1 MRSGAIVVSA
11 LVAVLAVGCSGDET
25 PSSKPSF
32 GGGTEPPGASAR
44 ELADLKAAAKI
55 EPCPRSEAKPSDG
68 TDLPE
73 VALDCLGGGRQVRL
87 SGLAGQPTVI
97 NIWASWCAPCRKE
110 LPLLAKADREYGDRV
125 RFLGIDVNDAAPE
138 AAIRLAD
145 RAGVTYPQLADRK
158 LRLRAPL
165 RITAVPQTVFVDE
178 RGTMVFTERTPFRSY
193 ADVTAAIREHLGV
206 TS

>member
-1 MRSGAIVVSA
+1 MKARALGVAA
-11 LVAVLAVGCSGDET
+11 LVAVLTAGCGSDDT
-25 PSSKPSF
+25 TSKPTF

-55 EPCPRSEAKPSDG
+55 EPCPTSDAKPSAEN
-68 TDLPE
+68 DLPD
-73 VALDCLGGGRQVRL
+73 VALDCLGGGRRVRL
-87 SGLAGQPTVI
+87 SGLAGEPTVI
-97 NIWASWCAPCRKE
+97 NLWASWCAECRDE
-110 LPLLAKADREYGDRV
+110 LPLLARAHREYGDQV
-125 RFLGIDVNDAAPE
+125 RILGIDVNDAAPE

-145 RAGVTYPQLADRK
+145 RAGVTYPQLVDRT

-165 RITAVPQTVFVDE
+165 RIAAVPQTVFVDE
-178 RGTMVFTERTPFRSY
+178 RGRMVFTERTPFRSY